1 MKQPPAVCGKLYINQ
16 FLRVLHFFWHEKYF
30 RIIIYF
36 VGGKMRLQKVKF
48 RKIIENRQNENFGFF
63 FENFKVVEIESRN

>member
-16 FLRVLHFFWHEKYF
+16 FLRVLHFLARNVF
-30 RIIIYF
+30 RIIFYF
-36 VGGKMRLQKVKF
+36 VGGKMWPQKVKF

>member
-16 FLRVLHFFWHEKYF
+16 FLRVLHFSWHEKYF
-30 RIIIYF
+30 RIIFYF
-36 VGGKMRLQKVKF
+36 VGGKMWPQKVKF

>member
-1 MKQPPAVCGKLYINQ
+1 VKQPPAVCGKLYINQ
-16 FLRVLHFFWHEKYF
+16 FLRVLHFFGTKSILELF
-30 RIIIYF
+30 FYF
-36 VGGKMRLQKVKF
+36 VGGKIWPQKVKF